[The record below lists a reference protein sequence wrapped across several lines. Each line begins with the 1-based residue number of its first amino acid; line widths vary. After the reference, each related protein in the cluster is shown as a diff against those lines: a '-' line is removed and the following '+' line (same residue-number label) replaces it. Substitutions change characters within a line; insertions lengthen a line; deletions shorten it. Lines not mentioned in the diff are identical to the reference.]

1 MSSSAPA
8 FMEHARGEP
17 IDAQELHRF
26 CETYF
31 EAWNLHSPEAVADCA
46 SAEVLWDSPALPEIG
61 SGREAVVD
69 IVRATDTAFPDY
81 QFSRPSPLAI
91 AEDRRTAYVPWR
103 MTGTNTGPFEPPGYA
118 PTGRPIDLSGL
129 DVWRFKDRLIWRYQA
144 IYNYSLLARQLGL
157 AMPRGGKLEWLAVR
171 TQRLLF
177 GLRYRIQM
185 PSGNT

>member
-1 MSSSAPA
+1 M
-8 FMEHARGEP
+8 
-17 IDAQELHRF
+17 
-26 CETYF
+26 
-31 EAWNLHSPEAVADCA
+31 
-46 SAEVLWDSPALPEIG
+46 LWDSPALPEVG
-61 SGREAVVD
+61 CGRQTVID

-103 MTGTNTGPFEPPGYA
+103 MTGTNTGPFEPPEDYYI
-118 PTGRPIDLSGL
+118 RCLNHDSEL
-129 DVWRFKDRLIWRYQA
+129 DVWRFKDGLIWRYQA
-144 IYNYSLLARQLGL
+144 MYNYSLLARQLGL